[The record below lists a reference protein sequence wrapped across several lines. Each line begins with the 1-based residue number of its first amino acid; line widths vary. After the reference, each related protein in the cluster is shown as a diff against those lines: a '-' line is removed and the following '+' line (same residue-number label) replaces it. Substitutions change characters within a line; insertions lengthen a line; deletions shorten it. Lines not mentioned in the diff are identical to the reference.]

1 MKDILVFRKSFHI
14 LVCQR
19 DFVTELVNLECPQA
33 IKEQVLSMI
42 QSWSQ
47 AFSSDPELSGVVE
60 VYNDLKMKGTVFPEP
75 STQDQIL
82 VTHSPSHSQV
92 SAQVLPSLV
101 MFCFSQVLPTLS
113 TTLVLFLC
121 MVLFLMYV
129 TLFTTKWIFIV
140 CMKTPQK
147 HFLYL

>member
-1 MKDILVFRKSFHI
+1 M
-14 LVCQR
+14 
-19 DFVTELVNLECPQA
+19 TELVSLECPQA
-33 IKEQVLSMI
+33 IKEQVLSMV

-92 SAQVLPSLV
+92 SGLVLPSFV
-101 MFCFSQVLPTLS
+101 MFCFSPVLSTLS

-121 MVLFLMYV
+121 MAQFLMYV
-129 TLFTTKWIFIV
+129 PFLPLGYRRECFYVGSLLFACKKNSINIKNIV
-140 CMKTPQK
+140 QYSLSHPVI
-147 HFLYL
+147 